1 LYREADNESKP
12 FQPTNL
18 ELNLQKELRQRI
30 EQVIFERHL
39 SSEDL
44 AKELDLLPSG
54 AQALMEKKEDW
65 TIETALRIAEGL
77 KISMS
82 LIVRP

>member
-1 LYREADNESKP
+1 MSQNLL
-12 FQPTNL
+12 QPAML
-18 ELNLQKELRQRI
+18 ELIVQKELRQRI
-30 EQVIFERHL
+30 EQVINERHL
-39 SSEDL
+39 SPEDL
-44 AKELDLLPSG
+44 AQELELLPSG